1 MKGVRPEW
9 HCRFVNTKENVELW
23 SLQLCSQDRAWLLHE
38 RVAVTTTFEY
48 TRFDTAGAVR
58 HFALRD
64 ELQENAAVN
73 RDFRGG

>member
-1 MKGVRPEW
+1 
-9 HCRFVNTKENVELW
+9 
-23 SLQLCSQDRAWLLHE
+23 LLHE

-64 ELQENAAVN
+64 ELQEKAAV
-73 RDFRGG
+73 RASAH